1 MSCLSS
7 IQAQFFASLFNGLA
21 IGSIY
26 ALIALGLSMVYGIL
40 NLINFAH
47 GEVFMVGSFAAYG
60 ILSALGVDAS
70 AGGAS
75 IAILGL
81 ALLGAAVAS
90 GLMAMALEIVAYRPL
105 RRANAPR
112 YASMI
117 SGMGASIVLQEGF
130 ALLLGRGNVPY
141 PPALPLS
148 TLITVGN
155 GRLTNRMVLI
165 FTATVVMMVILDW
178 CVMRTRLGRGMRAL
192 AQDPRA
198 AQLMGVNISAVVL
211 GAFLVGGLCA
221 GVGGFLYGLY
231 FSKTS
236 YILGFLPGLKGL
248 TASIL
253 GGVGNLPGAV
263 IGGLLLGLL
272 ENFGAACVPSQL
284 KDVIGFGAL
293 LLLLIFRPQGLLGER
308 LAARRSG

>member
-1 MSCLSS
+1 
-7 IQAQFFASLFNGLA
+7 
-21 IGSIY
+21 
-26 ALIALGLSMVYGIL
+26 L

-47 GEVFMVGSFAAYG
+47 GEVFMVGAFAALG
-60 ILSALGVDAS
+60 ILSALGIGAS
-70 AGGAS
+70 ASGAG
-75 IAILGL
+75 ILVLTL
-81 ALLGAAVAS
+81 ALLGAAAAS
-90 GLMAMALEIVAYRPL
+90 GVAAMALEVIAYRPL
-105 RRANAPR
+105 RRSGAPR

-117 SGMGASIVLQEGF
+117 SGMGASIVLQEIF
-130 ALLLGRGNVPY
+130 ALLFGRGNIPF
-141 PPALPLS
+141 PTALPLS
-148 TLITVGN
+148 TLFTVGN

-165 FTATVVMMVILDW
+165 FAATVAMMGILDW

-198 AQLMGVNISAVVL
+198 AQLMGVNISTVVL
-211 GAFLVGGLCA
+211 GTFLVGGLCA

-263 IGGLLLGLL
+263 IGGLTLGLL
-272 ENFGAACVPSQL
+272 ENFGAACMPSQL

-293 LLLLIFRPQGLLGER
+293 LVVLIFRPQGILGER
-308 LAARRSG
+308 LAIRRTR

>member
-1 MSCLSS
+1 MSC
-7 IQAQFFASLFNGLA
+7 AASLHAEFFSSLIDGLA

-47 GEVFMVGSFAAYG
+47 GEVFMVGSFAGLG
-60 ILSALGVDAS
+60 ILAAAGVDTSTGSAGVIILGV
-70 AGGAS
+70 
-75 IAILGL
+75 
-81 ALLGAAVAS
+81 ALLGAAAAS
-90 GLMAMALEIVAYRPL
+90 GLAAMGLEVFAYRPL
-105 RRANAPR
+105 RRAGAPR

-117 SGMGASIVLQEGF
+117 SGMGASILLQELF
-130 ALLLGRGNVPY
+130 ALLFGRGNIPFPTVM
-141 PPALPLS
+141 PLT
-148 TLITVGN
+148 TLFRVGN

-165 FTATVVMMVILDW
+165 FAVTIVMMIVLDW

-198 AQLMGVNISAVVL
+198 AALMGVNISAVVL
-211 GAFLVGGLCA
+211 GTFLVGGLCA
-221 GVGGFLYGLY
+221 GIGGFLYALY

-263 IGGLLLGLL
+263 LGGILLGLL
-272 ENFGAACVPSQL
+272 ENFGAACLPSQL

-293 LLLLIFRPQGLLGER
+293 LIVLIFRPQGILGER
-308 LAARRSG
+308 LAAPRPT